1 MSDDTL
7 TTLITEAIARNLAPL
22 LKWLYCV
29 FGAVIA
35 GTVFV
40 VGMVYDVR
48 QGIDNAATTANEAK
62 VTSSENREAIHR
74 HETRIAVLES
84 NRSNN
89 NVK

>member
-7 TTLITEAIARNLAPL
+7 TSLITEAIARNLAPL

-29 FGAVIA
+29 FAAVIG

-48 QGIDNAATTANEAK
+48 QGIDDASTTAKEAK
-62 VTSSENREAIHR
+62 VTGAENREAIHR

-84 NRSNN
+84 KRETSS
-89 NVK
+89 KQ